1 MAANRFELLATW
13 YLRFNGYFTTTNF
26 TVHPNFRKQPGGT
39 DADVLAV
46 RFPHSEE
53 FQRRFVFE
61 RDHQLVHQD
70 RIDFLICEVK
80 AGRCALNDSW
90 RNPDRQCVEY
100 AMRWMGFEENM
111 DRVNQAAAEVYRTG
125 CCVLADPA
133 VGIRLLSFGA
143 ERNPELQSELPSVQQ
158 ILHEQVVSY
167 LKTRFSKG
175 CEQITRQNWDLDII
189 EFADLC
195 ETESDQRLLEWA
207 KT

>member
-13 YLRFNGYFTTTNF
+13 YLRFNGYFTTANF
-26 TVHPNFRKQPGGT
+26 TVHPDFRKQPGGT

-61 RDHQLVHQD
+61 RDPQLLRQD

-80 AGRCALNDSW
+80 TGRCAFNDTW

-100 AMRWMGFEENM
+100 AMRWMGFEGDT
-111 DRVNQAAAEVYRTG
+111 DRVKQAAAEVYKSG
-125 CCVLADPA
+125 CSFLPDKA
-133 VGIRLLSFGA
+133 VGIRLLTFGA
-143 ERNPELQSELPSVQQ
+143 ERNPELELALPFAQQ
-158 ILHEQVVSY
+158 ILHGQVVSY
-167 LKTRFSKG
+167 LKTRFSTG
-175 CEQITRQNWDLDII
+175 CEKITRENWDRDII
-189 EFADLC
+189 QFADLC
-195 ETESDQRLLEWA
+195 RTESDERLCEWA